1 MAEKYVVLH
10 TGVGA
15 WTQGQVIDRE
25 EIEAAGGGVGRLTS
39 LSAVR
44 PATPDEAKQERVP
57 VSFGTAAMSPAA
69 QMVLAEKDAEI
80 DRLRRVIGDRQD
92 AAAFLARAQP
102 AAALPSHVQAL
113 AAEKDAEIDRLR
125 GRLAEVE
132 KGREGAVAE
141 TQKQAEAAK
150 QAAQSSGS
158 TPPAGATPVLNPEDK
173 PLAEELERQRQEA
186 KAREEKPPAAPKP
199 EPPKA
204 AAPPPPARDEDF
216 DQPKK
221 GKK

>member
-1 MAEKYVVLH
+1 MAEKFVTLH

-15 WTQGQVIDRE
+15 WTQGQVVSKE
-25 EIEAAGGGVGRLTS
+25 EIEAAGGTVERLTS
-39 LSAVR
+39 LSAIR

-57 VSFGTAAMSPAA
+57 VSFGTAALSPAA

-92 AAAFLARAQP
+92 AAAFLA
-102 AAALPSHVQAL
+102 AASPGAPSLPPHVQAL

-132 KGREGAVAE
+132 KGREQAAAE

-158 TPPAGATPVLNPEDK
+158 APPAGATPVLNPEDK
-173 PLAEELERQRQEA
+173 PLADELERQRQEA
-186 KAREEKPPAAPKP
+186 KKADEKPPAAPL
-199 EPPKA
+199 PPA
-204 AAPPPPARDEDF
+204 PARDEDF
-216 DQPKK
+216 DQPRGKKK
-221 GKK
+221 G